1 MGTEILLCGPTSCR
15 ICSWATTEHL
25 GTTILLISPFQITF
39 SQRPSEL
46 SFQQHAKKK
55 KKKTDGSEEGV
66 QATASPEKCQGRA
79 EQLYPITLLPDN
91 LSVPFF
97 LIANSLGLEHGDSN
111 PHSGT
116 ENRKANTDFFLS
128 SDNLK

>member
-1 MGTEILLCGPTSCR
+1 MGTETLLCGPTSCR
-15 ICSWATTEHL
+15 ICSWATMEHL

-91 LSVPFF
+91 LSVPFS
-97 LIANSLGLEHGDSN
+97 LIANSLGLEHSDSN
-111 PHSGT
+111 PT
-116 ENRKANTDFFLS
+116 VE
-128 SDNLK
+128 LKIERPIQIFSYPQIT

>member
-1 MGTEILLCGPTSCR
+1 M
-15 ICSWATTEHL
+15 EHL

-46 SFQQHAKKK
+46 SFQQHAKK